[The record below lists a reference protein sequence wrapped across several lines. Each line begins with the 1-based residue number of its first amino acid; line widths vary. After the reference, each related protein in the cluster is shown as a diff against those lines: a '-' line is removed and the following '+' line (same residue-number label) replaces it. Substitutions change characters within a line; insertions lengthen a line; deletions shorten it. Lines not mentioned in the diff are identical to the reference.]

1 MGAMSLRS
9 LAVFCGSLPGDSPA
23 FRESA
28 TAFGAALARERI
40 TLVYGG
46 GSVGMMGALA
56 DAALAGGGEV
66 VGVIPRFLLDRE
78 VGHRGVSR
86 LDVVESM
93 HERKARMAELA
104 DGFAALPGGLG
115 TLEELFEVW
124 TWILLG
130 LHARPCGL
138 LNVDGYFDPLVS
150 FLDGAVRRRF
160 LAPAHRA
167 LLRVD
172 ESAEGLI
179 ERLRAPLDVPP
190 AKWLAHDVRERG

>member
-1 MGAMSLRS
+1 MPLRS
-9 LAVFCGSLPGDSPA
+9 LAVFCGSMPGDTPA
-23 FRESA
+23 FLDSA
-28 TAFGAALARERI
+28 RSFGAALARDGI

-66 VGVIPRFLLDRE
+66 VGVIPRFLFERE
-78 VGHRGVSR
+78 VGHRGVTR
-86 LDVVESM
+86 LEVVESM

-104 DGFAALPGGLG
+104 DGFVALPGGLG

-124 TWILLG
+124 TWIPLG

-138 LNVDGYFDPLVS
+138 LDVDGYFAPLVA
-150 FLDGAVRRRF
+150 FLDGAVLRGF
-160 LAPAHRA
+160 VAPQHRA

-172 ESAEGLI
+172 DSVEGLLG
-179 ERLRAPLDVPP
+179 RMRAPLVAPP
-190 AKWLAHDVRERG
+190 AKWTADDVRERG

>member
-1 MGAMSLRS
+1 MNAMPLRS
-9 LAVFCGSLPGDSPA
+9 LAVFCGSLPGDSPV

-28 TAFGAALARERI
+28 RAFGAALAREGI

-56 DAALAGGGEV
+56 DAALANGGEV
-66 VGVIPRFLLDRE
+66 IGVIPRFLFDRE
-78 VGHRGVSR
+78 VAHRGVTR

-104 DGFAALPGGLG
+104 EGFVALPGGLG

-130 LHARPCGL
+130 LHGRPCGL
-138 LNVDGYFDPLVS
+138 LDVDGYFGPLVE
-150 FLDGAVRRRF
+150 FVDGAVRRGF
-160 LAPAHRA
+160 LAAEHRA
-167 LLRVD
+167 LLRVED
-172 ESAEGLI
+172 SVEGLLARMR
-179 ERLRAPLDVPP
+179 EPLDLPP
-190 AKWLAHDVRERG
+190 AKWTGDHVRERG

>member
-1 MGAMSLRS
+1 MGVPPLRS
-9 LAVFCGSLPGDSPA
+9 LAVFCGSLPGDAPV

-28 TAFGAALARERI
+28 SRFGAALARERI
-40 TLVYGG
+40 TLVFGG

-78 VGHRGVSR
+78 VGHRGVTR

-104 DGFAALPGGLG
+104 DGFVALPGGLG

-130 LHARPCGL
+130 LHRRPCGL
-138 LNVDGYFDPLVS
+138 LDVDGYFEPLVG
-150 FLDGAVRRRF
+150 FLDGAVRRGF
-160 LAPAHRA
+160 LAPQHRA

-172 ESAEGLI
+172 DSVEGLL
-179 ERLRAPLDVPP
+179 ERMRAPLEVPP
-190 AKWLAHDVRERG
+190 AKWTSDDVRERG